1 MGKVMKLMLVGLV
14 VVGLVGMAVSIFA
27 QEKTEIPKA
36 TQVSSEIVS
45 VDLVK
50 SEVVVKKVKDELLGT
65 YENITFK
72 VSPETKISKKDA
84 VLKLSDLKVADKV
97 TVSYTTDEKGNQKV
111 ETIEVKAE

>member
-1 MGKVMKLMLVGLV
+1 
-14 VVGLVGMAVSIFA
+14 
-27 QEKTEIPKA
+27 
-36 TQVSSEIVS
+36 
-45 VDLVK
+45 
-50 SEVVVKKVKDELLGT
+50 LGT

-97 TVSYTTDEKGNQKV
+97 TVSYTTDEKGSQKV